1 MTSYIAN
8 GEWGDEEPEKINID
22 ELFQLEYQ
30 KQDARAHTYNK
41 VLTRVHRAIKQRNRI
56 RPQDKFCYFSFP
68 DVLVGCPLYNK
79 DECIKYVLDKL
90 AADNFKA
97 VYVHPSML
105 VISWK
110 HWIHE
115 RQRAEVLKH
124 TGLRVDGMGNVKSK
138 KGGWNGVLEAMG
150 GGPLGEGSVGGV
162 GAPRLRLD
170 TGGTAGAGMRLGSAL
185 MALGGSDTNDRNKLG
200 EYKPLGI
207 YDGLGLGSDGS
218 KLK

>member
-8 GEWGDEEPEKINID
+8 GEWGDEQPQKMNID
-22 ELFQLEYQ
+22 ELFELEYQ

-41 VLTRVHRAIKQRNRI
+41 VLARVHRAIKQRNRM

-79 DECIKYVLDKL
+79 EECVEYVLDKL

-105 VISWK
+105 VISWQ

-138 KGGWNGVLEAMG
+138 RGGGNGVLGAFG
-150 GGPLGEGSVGGV
+150 GGSSGDGV

-170 TGGTAGAGMRLGSAL
+170 TGGTVGAGMRLGSAL
-185 MALGGSDTNDRNKLG
+185 MALGASDTNDSNNLG